1 MNNGIFSPIVG
12 ISTDNEDLVI
22 EAIKNGIRTFDTS
35 IRCNQKAIGNGVRK
49 AIADGIVKRRELFI
63 ITKVADIHHD
73 RIQESLK
80 FQLEKLQLKYS
91 GKLKPKLIFFKDE
104 KFRFAF
110 TRDAVGARRG
120 K

>member
-12 ISTDNEDLVI
+12 ISTDNEVLVI

-35 IRCNQKAIGNGVRK
+35 IKCNQEAIGNGVRK
-49 AIADGIVKRRELFI
+49 AIADGIVKRSELFI

-80 FQLEKLQLKYS
+80 FQLEKLQLDYS
-91 GKLKPKLIFFKDE
+91 GKPKPELIDFKN
-104 KFRFAF
+104 KQFRFAF
-110 TRDAVGARRG
+110 TRDAVGARRR